1 MVEQSVALSMAKLK
15 ASKAKEQKPDWKKD
29 ARVAIPCL
37 LLVIGVIVLIGM
49 LFSAMLKSAS

>member
-15 ASKAKEQKPDWKKD
+15 ASKAKEQKTDWKKD
-29 ARVAIPCL
+29 AKIAIPCL
-37 LLVIGVIVLIGM
+37 LVVIGVIVLIGM